1 MGKADAT
8 NRPVDVP
15 LMARV
20 RNLRRERKAHRP
32 TSWTV
37 PYLELNTTM
46 RRLVGALLILP
57 ALAAAQVRPTN
68 ATIVREV
75 DSLAR
80 AFVAAGSTPSIAISI
95 TRGGNPVV
103 TGAWGKA
110 DIEQNVDATPISIY
124 ELGSATKQFTAAAV
138 MQLVDQGKVK
148 LDESI
153 GTYLPSLPEA
163 WRAVTVHQ
171 LLNHT
176 SGIPNYTAVPAWPQ
190 RWGEEMTPDTMIA
203 PTFNLPMDFAPGTK
217 YKYDNQGYVLLGM
230 IIERV
235 TGKRW
240 IVDFAERFAKPLGLS
255 STRACDVAS
264 IIPHRARGYDLLN
277 DTVVNAP
284 YFSVSQAFSAGAI
297 CSTVGD
303 MARWNLA
310 LHTGKVVSA
319 ASYRLMTTPEG
330 AAAASRYGFGLIIDT
345 IAGHKLI
352 QHGGSIPGFTSA
364 NAWVAGEEL
373 SVTVLANSLRGNPG
387 LLSRQVLRAAL
398 GLPPAP
404 PTVTGRRPPASSPK

>member
-1 MGKADAT
+1 
-8 NRPVDVP
+8 
-15 LMARV
+15 
-20 RNLRRERKAHRP
+20 
-32 TSWTV
+32 
-37 PYLELNTTM
+37 
-46 RRLVGALLILP
+46 
-57 ALAAAQVRPTN
+57 
-68 ATIVREV
+68 
-75 DSLAR
+75 
-80 AFVAAGSTPSIAISI
+80 
-95 TRGGNPVV
+95 
-103 TGAWGKA
+103 
-110 DIEQNVDATPISIY
+110 
-124 ELGSATKQFTAAAV
+124 
-138 MQLVDQGKVK
+138 MQLVDEGKVK

-176 SGIPNYTAVPAWPQ
+176 SGIPNYTAVPAWPK
-190 RWGEEMTPDTMIA
+190 RWGEEMTPDSLIA
-203 PTFNLPMDFAPGTK
+203 PTANLPMDFAPGTK

-240 IVDFAERFAKPLGLS
+240 EADFAERIAKPLGLT
-255 STRACDVAS
+255 STRVCDVNS
-264 IIPHRARGYDLLN
+264 IIPHRVRGYDRLN
-277 DTVVNAP
+277 DTLVNAP

-303 MARWNLA
+303 MARWNFA

-330 AAAASRYGFGLIIDT
+330 AAAASKYGFGLIIDT

-364 NAWVAGEEL
+364 NAWVSEEEL

-387 LLSRQVLRAAL
+387 LLSRQILRAAL
-398 GLPPAP
+398 GLPPAAP
-404 PTVTGRRPPASSPK
+404 STTVRRLPASDPE

>member
-1 MGKADAT
+1 
-8 NRPVDVP
+8 
-15 LMARV
+15 
-20 RNLRRERKAHRP
+20 
-32 TSWTV
+32 
-37 PYLELNTTM
+37 M
-46 RRLVGALLILP
+46 RRLVSTLLIVP

-68 ATIVREV
+68 ATIVHEV

-80 AFVAAGSTPSIAISI
+80 AFVAAGSTPSIAISV
-95 TRGGNPVV
+95 TRGGNPIV

-110 DIEQNVDATPISIY
+110 DIEQNVDATPVSVY
-124 ELGSATKQFTAAAV
+124 ELGSATKQFTAAAI

-153 GTYLPSLPEA
+153 GSYLPSLPEA

-176 SGIPNYTAVPAWPQ
+176 SGIPNYTAVPAWPN

-217 YKYDNQGYVLLGM
+217 FKYDNQGYVLLGM
-230 IIERV
+230 IIEQV
-235 TGKRW
+235 TGRRW
-240 IVDFAERFAKPLGLS
+240 VVDFAERIAKPLGLT
-255 STRACDVAS
+255 STRVCDVNS
-264 IIPHRARGYDLLN
+264 IIPHRVRGYDRLN
-277 DTVVNAP
+277 DTLVNAP
-284 YFSVSQAFSAGAI
+284 FFSVSQAFSAGAI

-303 MARWNLA
+303 MARWNYA
-310 LHTGKVVSA
+310 LHTGNVVSA
-319 ASYRLMTTPEG
+319 ASYRLMTSPEG

-364 NAWVAGEEL
+364 NAWVAGEDL

-398 GLPPAP
+398 GLQPAP
-404 PTVTGRRPPASSPK
+404 PTVTGRRPPASNPE